1 MMKVINSTAGMT
13 KTETYVL
20 ASNTLTKKFV
30 DAGELHIAKYA
41 IVEEGDKMVLFA
53 EDVNG
58 DIYAS
63 SSKTLLDS
71 FQAILMIGD
80 EIPEDFHVRIMKAP
94 SQKNKLREFIYAVPG
109 WL

>member
-1 MMKVINSTAGMT
+1 MMKIINSTAGMT

-20 ASNTLTKKFV
+20 TSNTLTKKFV
-30 DAGELHIAKYA
+30 DVGELHVAKYA
-41 IVEEGDKMVLFA
+41 IVEDGDKMVLFV
-53 EDVNG
+53 EDANG

-63 SSKTLLDS
+63 TSKTLLES
-71 FQAILMIGD
+71 FNNILMIDD
-80 EIPEDFHVRIMKAP
+80 EIPEDFHIRIMKAP